1 LIRCARRTERAA
13 VDADADA
20 GPGHQIRVLIVKEG
34 DKYRSM
40 AKHMR
45 EQADTTADR
54 SIRDQFVKIAKR
66 YEELAE
72 QVEAASRRA
81 D

>member
-1 LIRCARRTERAA
+1 M
-13 VDADADA
+13 
-20 GPGHQIRVLIVKEG
+20 KEG
-34 DKYRSM
+34 DNYRAM
-40 AKHMR
+40 AKYMR
-45 EQADTTADR
+45 ERADATVERA
-54 SIRDQFVKIAKR
+54 IRDQFVKIAER